1 MSATIYALASGA
13 GRAGVAVIRISG
25 PEAGA
30 ALSALTRKPLPPPR
44 EARLV
49 RLRDPVGGEL
59 LDTGLALRFPG
70 PGSYTGED
78 VVELQIHG
86 GPGVIAAVLDALG
99 RLPGLR
105 LAEPGEFTRRAVLAG
120 KMDLTAAEGLLDLIE
135 ADTDAQRR
143 QALRQAGGA
152 LRTLYDGWRER
163 LVSGLAHLE
172 AAIDFPDEDLPDSLD
187 KKFRAEMKKL
197 SAEMAAHLDDG
208 RRGERLRQGLMVA
221 IVGPP
226 NAGKSSLLNLLARRE
241 AAIVSARAGTTRD
254 VVEVWLDLGG
264 YPVLVAD
271 TAGLREAADEIEAE
285 GVRRARQWA
294 GTADLKIAVFA
305 ADALRGGSGADSGAG
320 LEAGGLDL
328 VDSNTAVVVNKVDL
342 AQIDWK
348 RETPALGFYKMS
360 IATGKGVDA
369 FLAGITREIAARMQ
383 SGAGTAPLMT
393 RARHREAV
401 TECCDALARAVT
413 APLPELAAED
423 IRLAARALG
432 RVTGAVDVEELLDVI
447 FRDFCIGK

>member
-13 GRAGVAVIRISG
+13 GRAGVAVVRISG
-25 PEAGA
+25 PKADASLASLTGRALPAPRVA
-30 ALSALTRKPLPPPR
+30 ALVELL
-44 EARLV
+44 
-49 RLRDPVGGEL
+49 DPGTGEL
-59 LDTGLALRFPG
+59 LDKGLALRFPR
-70 PGSYTGED
+70 PHSYTGED
-78 VVELQIHG
+78 VVELHIHG
-86 GPGVIAAVLDALG
+86 GIGVKVAVLDALG
-99 RLPGLR
+99 RLPDLR
-105 LAEPGEFTRRAVLAG
+105 LAEPGEFTRRAVVAG

-135 ADTDAQRR
+135 ADTEAQRR

-152 LRTLYDGWRER
+152 LRELYDGWRAR
-163 LVSGLAHLE
+163 LVAALAHLE
-172 AAIDFPDEDLPDSLD
+172 AAIDFPDEDLPDSLVAE
-187 KKFRAEMKKL
+187 FRAEMNGL
-197 SAEMAAHLDDG
+197 ANEMAAHLDDG
-208 RRGERLRQGLMVA
+208 HRGERLRQGLMVA

-226 NAGKSSLLNLLARRE
+226 NAGKSSLLNALARRD

-271 TAGLREAADEIEAE
+271 TAGLRDSADEIEAE

-305 ADALRGGSGADSGAG
+305 ADALPEG
-320 LEAGGLDL
+320 EAEGGLDL
-328 VDSNTAVVVNKVDL
+328 VDASTVIVVNKVDL
-342 AQIDWK
+342 SPSDWK
-348 RETPALGFYKMS
+348 RETAALGVYKMS
-360 IATGKGVDA
+360 LATGEGVESFIRGISAEVGRRMHAGPVDA
-369 FLAGITREIAARMQ
+369 PAI
-383 SGAGTAPLMT
+383 T

-401 TECCDALARAVT
+401 IDCRDALGRAVA

-423 IRLAARALG
+423 LRLAARALG

>member
-13 GRAGVAVIRISG
+13 GRAGIAVIRISG
-25 PEAGA
+25 PDADA
-30 ALSALTRKPLPPPR
+30 ALAALAGKPLPAVR
-44 EARLV
+44 TAARAA
-49 RLRDPVGGEL
+49 LRDPQTGEL
-59 LDTGLALRFPG
+59 LDEAVALRFRAPR
-70 PGSYTGED
+70 SYTGED
-78 VVELQIHG
+78 VVELMVHG
-86 GPGVIAAVLDALG
+86 GLGVIAAVLDALG

-105 LAEPGEFTRRAVLAG
+105 MAEPGEFTRRAVLAG

-135 ADTDAQRR
+135 ADTEAQRR

-152 LRTLYDGWRER
+152 LRDLYDGWRER
-163 LVSGLAHLE
+163 LVAGLAHLE
-172 AAIDFPDEDLPDSLD
+172 AAIDFPDEDLPENLVA
-187 KKFRAEMKKL
+187 KFRASMEKL
-197 SAEMAAHLDDG
+197 RAEMAAHLDDG

-254 VVEVWLDLGG
+254 VVEVWLDLAGF
-264 YPVLVAD
+264 PVLVAD

-305 ADALRGGSGADSGAG
+305 ADETDREARAAALAI
-320 LEAGGLDL
+320 
-328 VDSNTAVVVNKVDL
+328 VDPETLVVVNKVDL
-342 AQIDWK
+342 T
-348 RETPALGFYKMS
+348 RPAWVPDRHGLGVFRVSLK
-360 IATGKGVDA
+360 TGEGVEIFLSALTDA
-369 FLAGITREIAARMQ
+369 VRARIG
-383 SGAGTAPLMT
+383 GARQTAPLLT

-401 TECCDALARAVT
+401 AQSRAAIERALGAA
-413 APLPELAAED
+413 LPELAAED
-423 IRLAARALG
+423 LRMAARALG
-432 RVTGAVDVEELLDVI
+432 RITGAVDVEELLDVI